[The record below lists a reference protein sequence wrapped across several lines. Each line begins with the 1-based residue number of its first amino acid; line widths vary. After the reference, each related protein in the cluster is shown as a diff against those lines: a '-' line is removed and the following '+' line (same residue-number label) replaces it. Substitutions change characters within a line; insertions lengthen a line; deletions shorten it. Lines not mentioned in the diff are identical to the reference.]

1 MTKIILTLVLL
12 IISNTFMTLAWYG
25 NLKLQDMKIISQNT
39 SIVLIVLISW
49 CVALLE
55 YSFLIPANRIGSE
68 INGGPFSLVQLKV
81 IQEVISCLVFGII
94 VSVLFKGE
102 TLQWNHLVAV
112 VFLVLAVYFVF
123 RHTPDAVYENNFQV
137 RLAFALLSTE
147 FVIHLCSCRDEVS
160 IASFAD
166 TARMYS
172 SEIEYS
178 EENIDELLFE
188 LENELI

>member
-12 IISNTFMTLAWYG
+12 IISNSFMTHAWDG
-25 NLKLQDMKIISQNT
+25 NLKLQDMKIISSNT
-39 SIVLIVLISW
+39 SNVHIVLISW

-81 IQEVISCLVFGII
+81 IQEVISCLVFGVI

-102 TLQWNHLVAV
+102 TLQWNHFVAV

-123 RHTPDAVYENNFQV
+123 
-137 RLAFALLSTE
+137 LK
-147 FVIHLCSCRDEVS
+147 
-160 IASFAD
+160 
-166 TARMYS
+166 
-172 SEIEYS
+172 
-178 EENIDELLFE
+178 
-188 LENELI
+188 

>member
-12 IISNTFMTLAWYG
+12 IISNSFMTLAWYG
-25 NLKLQDMKIISQNT
+25 NLKLQEMKIISSNT
-39 SIVLIVLISW
+39 SIVLIVLISG

-81 IQEVISCLVFGII
+81 IQEVISCLVFGVI

-102 TLQWNHLVAV
+102 TLQWNHFVAV

-123 RHTPDAVYENNFQV
+123 
-137 RLAFALLSTE
+137 LK
-147 FVIHLCSCRDEVS
+147 
-160 IASFAD
+160 
-166 TARMYS
+166 
-172 SEIEYS
+172 
-178 EENIDELLFE
+178 
-188 LENELI
+188 

>member
-12 IISNTFMTLAWYG
+12 IISNSFMTLAWYG
-25 NLKLQDMKIISQNT
+25 NLKLQDMKVISSNT
-39 SIVLIVLISW
+39 PIVLIVLISW

-81 IQEVISCLVFGII
+81 IQEVISCLVFGVI

-102 TLQWNHLVAV
+102 TLQWNHFVAV

-123 RHTPDAVYENNFQV
+123 
-137 RLAFALLSTE
+137 LK
-147 FVIHLCSCRDEVS
+147 
-160 IASFAD
+160 
-166 TARMYS
+166 
-172 SEIEYS
+172 
-178 EENIDELLFE
+178 
-188 LENELI
+188 

>member
-12 IISNTFMTLAWYG
+12 IISNSFMTLAWYG
-25 NLKLQDMKIISQNT
+25 NLKLQDMKIISSNT

-81 IQEVISCLVFGII
+81 IQEVISCLVFGVI

-102 TLQWNHLVAV
+102 TLQWNHFVVV

-123 RHTPDAVYENNFQV
+123 
-137 RLAFALLSTE
+137 LK
-147 FVIHLCSCRDEVS
+147 
-160 IASFAD
+160 
-166 TARMYS
+166 
-172 SEIEYS
+172 
-178 EENIDELLFE
+178 
-188 LENELI
+188 